1 MSRAGV
7 DIGTNSMRLLIVD
20 EAGET
25 LVREV
30 EVTGLGTGLDSTGEL
45 DSERVSRT
53 VEVLESFGAK
63 IQAYE
68 CDSVAVVATAA
79 SRDARNGADFIERA
93 AAALGHRPS
102 LIGGEQEARLAYNG
116 AMAALGPPAGAT
128 PIVVDIGGGST
139 EFVDAERAT
148 SHRIG
153 SVRITDR
160 LLSKR
165 PVAFDELEQASQ
177 VIASELESEI
187 AIEQNHWM
195 VGVAGTWT
203 SLAALIAREYDPIK
217 IHASKISRIDLDR
230 LTIRLASLD
239 VAATAELPGLHPK
252 RAPVILGGA
261 LIAREAMRRYDV
273 SEVTISESDLLDALV
288 QPGSE
293 TLTNS

>member
-20 EAGET
+20 DAGET

-45 DSERVSRT
+45 DAERVSRT
-53 VEVLESFGAK
+53 VDVLESFGAK
-63 IQAYE
+63 IRAHD
-68 CDSVAVVATAA
+68 CGSVAVVATAA

-93 AAALGHRPS
+93 ATALGHSPKV
-102 LIGGEQEARLAYNG
+102 IGGEQEARLAYTG
-116 AMAALGPPAGAT
+116 AMAALNPPAGVS

-139 EFVDAERAT
+139 EFVDANAAI

-160 LLSKR
+160 MLSHR
-165 PVAFDELEQASQ
+165 PVAFDQLERASR
-177 VIASELESEI
+177 VVASEIESEI
-187 AIEQNHWM
+187 AVDQDHWM

-203 SLAALIAREYDPIK
+203 SLAALLAGEYDPLA
-217 IHASKISRIDLDR
+217 IHASTISRIDLDR
-230 LTIRLASLD
+230 LTIRLAALD
-239 VAATAELPGLHPK
+239 VDATAALPGLHPK

-261 LIAREAMRRYDV
+261 LIAREAMRLYDV
-273 SEVTISESDLLDALV
+273 SEVTISEADLLDALV

-293 TLTNS
+293 RLMNS